1 MMRHTDARFAGKL
14 GLTLVVAIVAV
25 LAFASVVS
33 AQPPEPLGTDIP
45 SMPHWFKGNV
55 MTDKDKPLA
64 VGSEVTARATTGSW
78 AGEAAT
84 VVDGLSRYGW
94 NPTFYVPGF
103 DSGVPGSGAR
113 NGDKIA
119 FYVLGVRARL
129 YDVHAGTWSDTYPFV
144 SGGDTTLDLV
154 VPLYYTITA
163 TATATAGTGCHI
175 DPSGAVEVAYGF
187 DQTFTITADPGYK
200 ITDVSVD
207 GVSQGPLTSY
217 TFTNVTENHEIDAI
231 CTTFRLFHPFMAK

>member
-55 MTDKDKPLA
+55 TTDKNKPLA

-84 VVDGLSRYGW
+84 VVDRSEQVWLESDLLCPR
-94 NPTFYVPGF
+94 VRQRC
-103 DSGVPGSGAR
+103 SGQR
-113 NGDKIA
+113 
-119 FYVLGVRARL
+119 RQER
-129 YDVHAGTWSDTYPFV
+129 
-144 SGGDTTLDLV
+144 
-154 VPLYYTITA
+154 
-163 TATATAGTGCHI
+163 
-175 DPSGAVEVAYGF
+175 
-187 DQTFTITADPGYK
+187 
-200 ITDVSVD
+200 
-207 GVSQGPLTSY
+207 
-217 TFTNVTENHEIDAI
+217 
-231 CTTFRLFHPFMAK
+231 